1 MNNAVRN
8 TADKEMVVS
17 LSLSHSL
24 IHIWSICNHTRAHR
38 TKKKKKKISLLR
50 SMCTAAPKMNDRHHS
65 LLATLTVFVIKK
77 KNLSF
82 SWGPRDATERRGVH
96 GFFFIDEM

>member
-1 MNNAVRN
+1 
-8 TADKEMVVS
+8 
-17 LSLSHSL
+17 
-24 IHIWSICNHTRAHR
+24 
-38 TKKKKKKISLLR
+38 
-50 SMCTAAPKMNDRHHS
+50 MCTAAPKMNDRHHS